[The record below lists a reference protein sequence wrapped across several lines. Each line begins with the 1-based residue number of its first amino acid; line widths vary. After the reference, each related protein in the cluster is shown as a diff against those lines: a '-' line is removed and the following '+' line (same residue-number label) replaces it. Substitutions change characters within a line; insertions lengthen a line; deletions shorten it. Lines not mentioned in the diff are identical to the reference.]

1 MAEPET
7 HAIRCHHCSHWVG
20 EADRPMQIVGVFK
33 NRRLRERIPARNTW
47 SCQNCGWSSV
57 FEPAPK
63 GEPSADWR
71 TVELKGA

>member
-1 MAEPET
+1 
-7 HAIRCHHCSHWVG
+7 
-20 EADRPMQIVGVFK
+20 MQIVGVFK